1 LPNTT
6 KNIVSQ
12 QYSIEPAYLSDE
24 QLDYELRIR
33 KLKPRDDRDSKVKV
47 LTRALSGRQIKQI
60 VDPKFKPDTEEA
72 IIEKTLE
79 DITTAI
85 VALVDPENTHEI
97 RKIKSQLAY
106 IIDRI
111 LRFPESTATSK
122 PVDEIKST
130 SFATCLELESDLLD
144 KINLINANRSQI
156 LNSTM
161 INEPSKSF
169 LSSRTSKPV
178 PVYKWGLSF
187 NGKTNLPAFL
197 EKANDLMVAR
207 GLTEEELFRSAY
219 DLFEEPA
226 LTWYRAVRDGIGD
239 WQSLVKLL
247 KKNFLPPD
255 YDERLLDEIKS
266 RYQTRDESPAIY
278 VALMNNMFTRLSKTP
293 PEIDRLK
300 IIRRNLCPHYISALA
315 LENITST
322 DRLIELCQ
330 KIDDAYEAKK
340 RIPSAVKNRN
350 PQLHV
355 SEITATSGS
364 KTDKNNAKISNLV
377 CWNCDT
383 SGHVYSQCS
392 AKRKIFCFRCGKKG
406 KTTNS
411 CDACSKN
418 VNQQ

>member
-1 LPNTT
+1 MTS
-6 KNIVSQ
+6 SQ
-12 QYSIEPAYLSDE
+12 QYSTERAYLSDE

-33 KLKPRDDRDSKVKV
+33 KLKPRDDRDSKVEV
-47 LTRALSGRQIKQI
+47 LTRALSGREMKLI

-85 VALVDPENTHEI
+85 VALVNPENTHEI
-97 RKIKSQLAY
+97 RKIKSHLAY

-111 LRFPESTATSK
+111 LRFPESTAPSK

-144 KINLINANRSQI
+144 KINSTHANRSQI

-161 INEPSKSF
+161 INVPSQSF

-178 PVYKWGLSF
+178 PIYKWGLSF

-219 DLFEEPA
+219 ALFEEPA
-226 LTWYRAVRDGIGD
+226 LTWYRSVRDGIGD

-278 VALMNNMFTRLSKTP
+278 VALMNNVFTRLSKTP

-300 IIRRNLCPHYISALA
+300 IIRRNLCPHYIPALA
-315 LENITST
+315 LENITSI
-322 DRLIELCQ
+322 DRLIRVVPE
-330 KIDDAYEAKK
+330 
-340 RIPSAVKNRN
+340 N
-350 PQLHV
+350 
-355 SEITATSGS
+355 
-364 KTDKNNAKISNLV
+364 
-377 CWNCDT
+377 
-383 SGHVYSQCS
+383 
-392 AKRKIFCFRCGKKG
+392 
-406 KTTNS
+406 
-411 CDACSKN
+411 
-418 VNQQ
+418 

>member
-1 LPNTT
+1 VTS
-6 KNIVSQ
+6 SQ

-24 QLDYELRIR
+24 QLDYQLRIR

-47 LTRALSGRQIKQI
+47 LTRELSGREMKLI

-72 IIEKTLE
+72 IIEKTFE

-130 SFATCLELESDLLD
+130 SFATCLEH
-144 KINLINANRSQI
+144 AQI

-161 INEPSKSF
+161 INVVSQSF

-197 EKANDLMVAR
+197 EKENDLMVAR

-226 LTWYRAVRDGIGD
+226 LAWYRSVRDRIGD
-239 WQSLVKLL
+239 WQSPVKLL

-278 VALMNNMFTRLSKTP
+278 VALMNNVFTRLSKTP

-315 LENITST
+315 LENITSI

-340 RIPSAVKNRN
+340 RIPPAVKNIN

-355 SEITATSGS
+355 SEITATSG
-364 KTDKNNAKISNLV
+364 
-377 CWNCDT
+377 
-383 SGHVYSQCS
+383 
-392 AKRKIFCFRCGKKG
+392 RR
-406 KTTNS
+406 
-411 CDACSKN
+411 
-418 VNQQ
+418 